1 MKTDLK
7 SILLYAICALFLASL
22 FLNIRGCGRES
33 YDELQK
39 KYEEKQKSL
48 DSLRYANVYLKKE
61 AQGLT
66 DAISKR
72 DAAIMDLRLKV
83 DSVSRV
89 VASQTQRADRLQ
101 RELDKTDEEIK
112 KLRKNPIRR
121 NDQDLIDSFKNRFNK
136 P

>member
-33 YDELQK
+33 YDELQN
-39 KYEEKQKSL
+39 KYDAKQKSL
-48 DSLRYANVYLKKE
+48 DSLLYANTYLKKE
-61 AQGLT
+61 AKELA
-66 DAISKR
+66 DAIAKR
-72 DAAIMDLRLKV
+72 DNAIMDLRLKA
-83 DSVSRV
+83 DSVSRLV
-89 VASQTQRADRLQ
+89 VAQTQRADRLQ

-112 KLRKNPIRR
+112 KLRKNPIKR
-121 NDQDLIDSFKNRFNK
+121 DDKDLIDSFKNRFNK